1 MSHTK
6 FGPDLIQKNRQT
18 SQIYINIY
26 PKNPKNEIILPSVN
40 RRRGRERER
49 NKNKIFLW
57 ETADHGLFSYTL
69 NIFNTP
75 IYKGKKRVGGVFSET
90 MVAVI

>member
-6 FGPDLIQKNRQT
+6 FGPDWIQKKNRQP
-18 SQIYINIY
+18 SQIYIKLE

-40 RRRGRERER
+40 RRRERER

-57 ETADHGLFSYTL
+57 ETAHGLFC
-69 NIFNTP
+69 
-75 IYKGKKRVGGVFSET
+75 
-90 MVAVI
+90 